1 MAGLRLHIHKGKD
14 GTIPEKIKNRKRNAK
29 CKNLPHVVLSLLGN
43 FKGDGGV
50 SLHLI
55 NLASTGMS
63 GLELR
68 NLSRL
73 PRLRESDRTRL
84 RAFAFATPEGDLEL

>member
-1 MAGLRLHIHKGKD
+1 MTGLRLHIHKGKD

-63 GLELR
+63 GLE
-68 NLSRL
+68 
-73 PRLRESDRTRL
+73 PRWWIEKLIKIAE
-84 RAFAFATPEGDLEL
+84 AEGE